1 MITYKDAGVDV
12 ERGYEAV
19 KLMKKHVSRTMND
32 NVLGGLGSFGGFYTL
47 ENEKVEKPVLVA
59 GTDGVGTKLKFAF
72 LLDKHDTVGID
83 CVAMCVND
91 VICQG
96 ARPLFFLD
104 YIASGKMEPE
114 KIAEIVKGVSEG
126 CVQSSCALIG
136 GETAEMPGFYQEGE
150 YDMAGFCVGIV
161 DRDKSI
167 NGNKV
172 KEGDVLIGLASSGL
186 HSNGFSLVRKLILD
200 GKHDLD
206 KVYDGM
212 DKPLGEMILTPTRIY
227 VKTIMSLTGKL
238 DIHGIANIT
247 GGGFIE
253 NIPRCIPDDALA
265 AEIKLGTWPVPPL
278 FELLRAEGQ
287 MDDRSIYN
295 TFNMGIGMVAAADP
309 KDADE
314 IISICEKE
322 GDKAY
327 RIGSIVRREGGEKL
341 VLR

>member
-19 KLMKKHVSRTMND
+19 SLMKKHVKRTMNE

-47 ENEKVEKPVLVA
+47 ENEKMEKPVLVA

-72 LLDKHDTVGID
+72 ILDKHDTVGID

-104 YIASGKMEPE
+104 YIASGRMEPE
-114 KIAEIVKGVSEG
+114 KIAEIVAGVSEG

-167 NGNKV
+167 NGSKV

-186 HSNGFSLVRKLILD
+186 HSNGFSLVRKLILN
-200 GKHDLD
+200 GKYDLE

-212 DKPLGEMILTPTRIY
+212 DKPLGEAILTPTRIY

-238 DIHGIANIT
+238 DVHGIANIT

-253 NIPRCIPDDALA
+253 NIPRCIPDDNLA
-265 AEIKLGTWPVPPL
+265 AEIKLGSWSVPPL
-278 FELLRAEGQ
+278 FELLRKEGQ
-287 MDDRSIYN
+287 LDDKAIYN
-295 TFNMGIGMVAAADP
+295 TFNMGIGMVVALSP
-309 KDADE
+309 EDADKA
-314 IISICEKE
+314 IAICEE
-322 GDKAY
+322 AGDKAY
-327 RIGSIVRREGGEKL
+327 RIGSIVKREGGEKL

>member
-206 KVYDGM
+206 KVYNGM